1 MSVTVLSKTQ
11 VTAENVAELASAYW
25 LLFKSRLNQFTR
37 ILSVCCLTELVFLT
51 FVREKPE
58 REQPFR
64 HTFYIYKE
72 VVAELSNLSSKIE
85 RFIFSIALVR
95 LFVKFLFIL
104 FSPRKK
110 IKNRKLKSL
119 HHNPKSV
126 NVSYCTIY
134 LQHQ

>member
-95 LFVKFLFIL
+95 LFVKL
-104 FSPRKK
+104 
-110 IKNRKLKSL
+110 KNRKLKAFARIL
-119 HHNPKSV
+119 R
-126 NVSYCTIY
+126 
-134 LQHQ
+134 LLM

>member
-37 ILSVCCLTELVFLT
+37 ILSVYCLTELVFLT

-95 LFVKFLFIL
+95 LFVKFSFLFII
-104 FSPRKK
+104 FRRKK
-110 IKNRKLKSL
+110 IKNREDL
-119 HHNPKSV
+119 HRKFYNS
-126 NVSYCTIY
+126 SIGYY
-134 LQHQ
+134 LVLTF

>member
-1 MSVTVLSKTQ
+1 MQTLQCLLLYYLRQVTV
-11 VTAENVAELASAYW
+11 ENVAELASAYW

-37 ILSVCCLTELVFLT
+37 ILSVCCLTELAFLT
-51 FVREKPE
+51 FVREKPK

-110 IKNRKLKSL
+110 KNAVPAKNSK
-119 HHNPKSV
+119 N
-126 NVSYCTIY
+126 
-134 LQHQ
+134 

>member
-37 ILSVCCLTELVFLT
+37 ILSVYCLTELVFLT

-72 VVAELSNLSSKIE
+72 VVAELSKLSSKIE

-104 FSPRKK
+104 FSPQKD
-110 IKNRKLKSL
+110 KNRKLKSL
-119 HHNPKSV
+119 CQNPTSV

>member
-1 MSVTVLSKTQ
+1 M
-11 VTAENVAELASAYW
+11 AELASAYW

-37 ILSVCCLTELVFLT
+37 ILSVYCLTELAFLT

-95 LFVKFLFIL
+95 LFVKFSFLFIIFRREKRRTQFL
-104 FSPRKK
+104 QKTAK
-110 IKNRKLKSL
+110 IKK
-119 HHNPKSV
+119 V
-126 NVSYCTIY
+126 G
-134 LQHQ
+134 

>member
-37 ILSVCCLTELVFLT
+37 ILSVYCLTELVFLT

-110 IKNRKLKSL
+110 KNAVPAKNSK
-119 HHNPKSV
+119 N
-126 NVSYCTIY
+126 
-134 LQHQ
+134 

>member
-95 LFVKFLFIL
+95 FFVKFYFY
-104 FSPRKK
+104 SPLISS
-110 IKNRKLKSL
+110 IKSSNLCSNIEQCGQLLLGGEKDK
-119 HHNPKSV
+119 
-126 NVSYCTIY
+126 
-134 LQHQ
+134 

>member
-37 ILSVCCLTELVFLT
+37 ILSVYCLTELVFLT

-72 VVAELSNLSSKIE
+72 VVAELSKLSSKIE

-95 LFVKFLFIL
+95 LFVKFYFY
-104 FSPRKK
+104 SPLISS
-110 IKNRKLKSL
+110 IKSSNLCSNIEQCGQSL
-119 HHNPKSV
+119 SGGEKDK
-126 NVSYCTIY
+126 
-134 LQHQ
+134 

>member
-110 IKNRKLKSL
+110 IKTEKIYTAKPTNNSIGHYVL
-119 HHNPKSV
+119 
-126 NVSYCTIY
+126 VS
-134 LQHQ
+134 